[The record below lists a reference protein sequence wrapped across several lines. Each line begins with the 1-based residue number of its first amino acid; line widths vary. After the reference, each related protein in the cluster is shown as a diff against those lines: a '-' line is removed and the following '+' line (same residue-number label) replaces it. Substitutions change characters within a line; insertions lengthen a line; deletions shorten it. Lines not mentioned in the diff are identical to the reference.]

1 MVAHQH
7 SDTSDIEE
15 FFPAHPPGV
24 SEDGTAVDLRS
35 GIVLHWVNNTASRTG
50 LSTTITYV
58 ELLRI
63 LNI

>member
-24 SEDGTAVDLRS
+24 SEDGTAVDFRS
-35 GIVLHWVNNTASRTG
+35 GIVLH
-50 LSTTITYV
+50 
-58 ELLRI
+58 
-63 LNI
+63 